1 MLPNEKNIG
10 DHHEPNEDQSVN
22 DETSDHEVQ
31 TSEPYPSDSIK
42 GLESNAT
49 DSRPSIDVSLSG
61 GESSGQDEYVFVIKC
76 YGGGGEVCRGKW
88 GLLVAE
94 SGESGGWEEELERR
108 SSIRLELNLQTE
120 RNPEKKLDRGS
131 D

>member
-1 MLPNEKNIG
+1 MISKKADVKNTG

-31 TSEPYPSDSIK
+31 TSEPYPSDSIE

-49 DSRPSIDVSLSG
+49 NSRPSLIVSLSG
-61 GESSGQDEYVFVIKC
+61 GESSGQDEYVCVIKR
-76 YGGGGEVCRGKW
+76 YGGDVEVCRGKW

-94 SGESGGWEEELERR
+94 SGESDGWEEEVWWWKRLNER
-108 SSIRLELNLQTE
+108 
-120 RNPEKKLDRGS
+120 
-131 D
+131 